1 MKKKEDYIPGQMNL
15 GDFIASGDSQIELNI
30 DNIVEIERFI
40 MSLQEKKR
48 NLEIEKEEHDRKE
61 RERKQKEKE
70 RRRKLAE
77 QKKRDEEAR
86 ARKEHIYNVTCME
99 LPLDWVNVFDNDAST
114 SDITADSVSDGLII
128 CLNKFARVDIEYIS
142 SITGESY
149 KDVICKLK
157 GSIFQNPTLWEE
169 CFYKGWET
177 ADEYLSGNIRK
188 KLEIAKEATKEYD
201 GYFDDNVEA
210 LKTVMPGRIKASD
223 IYVTLGSPWVPV
235 KVIAEFCEA
244 ISDIPVSEWEVKHD
258 DITGTWEVKLSKRGR
273 ERGYTFTTLND
284 KYSVRDELGYGW
296 KRDFIRVLNYTLN
309 MKSVEVYVTRN
320 DGSRELDK
328 SLTLMALEKQ
338 EQLKK
343 DFQEWIWEDEKR
355 KYRLVEL
362 YDSTYSCIKQ
372 RNYDGGFLDIPGI
385 NPDISLYKYQ
395 KDAIARIIFSS
406 NTLLAHE
413 VGAGKT
419 FIMIAAGMEMKRL
432 GMSGC
437 NMYVVP
443 NNILGQWKNTF
454 LQMYPNVNL
463 RVVDSK
469 DFTPNKRQKTLM
481 DICDNDY
488 DAVLI
493 VYSCFTMIPVSED
506 KISEMLNEE
515 YEELQKVV
523 YDKDKNTSRTVKKMN
538 RIIEEIQKTKE
549 DKIEASKKNPNKFIY
564 FEDLGVTRLF
574 VDEAHNFKNVPI
586 DTQITKVMGIS
597 KTGSAKCKDMLM
609 KVRIVQKD
617 NDGKGVIFATG
628 TPITNSITDAFIV
641 QKYLQNG
648 ELKILGLQ
656 SFDGWVA
663 NFAEM
668 ATNFEVD
675 VDTSGYR
682 MATRFSMFHNIPELT
697 TILSSVAD
705 FHEMDKTSGIPSHDG
720 YEDVV
725 VRKTREFSEFLKNI
739 SERADKVRSGKVN
752 RKIDNMLKIT
762 TDGRKAALDLRLID
776 NNSPFT
782 VSSKVF
788 QCADKVAEIY
798 RNTEVKR
805 STQLVF
811 CDTSTPKMDFNM
823 YDELKGLLVKMGVN
837 SEEIVFIHEGTSE
850 ARKEKIFSDMR
861 EGKTRV
867 LIGSTFKLGLGVNV
881 QNKLIAL
888 HHLDVPWRPA
898 DMVQREG
905 RILRQGNE
913 NKSVQIFRYIT
924 EGSFDAYSWQLLETK
939 QRFITDLLSGYK
951 AGRSGQDIDDTVL
964 DYAEV
969 KALAIGNPLV
979 KQRVE
984 AANKL
989 TKYKILQQKLIKHRQ
1004 EIQTELKTL
1013 EPRLAD
1019 TEVRIDYLN
1028 KDSKALDD
1036 SDDKYSVKDKEEYM
1050 KIIFRTLNTSSKE
1063 PEETSNEKELFKYH
1077 GFNVIT
1083 SRHFSSEHPVLFIQ
1097 KSGKY
1102 MVRLGDNP
1110 NGYIQ
1115 RIENKLRW
1123 LKKGLDDAVTERKD
1137 IEKRIRTIEKE
1148 LDSEESYSTEIE
1160 ECTNELNKIDML
1172 LDVNFS

>member
-15 GDFIASGDSQIELNI
+15 GDFISSGDSQIELNI
-30 DNIVEIERFI
+30 DNLVEIERFI
-40 MSLQEKKR
+40 MSLQEKKK
-48 NLEIEKEEHDRKE
+48 NLEIEKEEHDRIE
-61 RERKQKEKE
+61 RERKQKELE
-70 RRRKLAE
+70 RIRKLE
-77 QKKRDEEAR
+77 QQRKREEEAR
-86 ARKEHIYNVTCME
+86 TRKEHIYNVTCME
-99 LPLDWVNVFDNDAST
+99 LPLDWVNEFDSDAST
-114 SDITADSVSDGLII
+114 NDITADSVSDGLII
-128 CLNKFARVDIEYIS
+128 CLNKLGRVDIEYIS

-157 GSIFQNPTLWEE
+157 GSIYQNPILWEE

-188 KLEIAKEATKEYD
+188 KLEIAKEANKEYD
-201 GYFDDNVEA
+201 GYFGDNVEA
-210 LKTVMPGRIKASD
+210 LETVMPGRIKASD
-223 IYVTLGSPWVPV
+223 IYVTLGSPWIPV
-235 KVIAEFCEA
+235 GVIADFCEA

-258 DITGTWEVKLSKRGR
+258 DITGSWEVKLSKRGR
-273 ERGYTFTTLND
+273 ERGYTFKTLND
-284 KYSVRDELGYGW
+284 KYSVKEKHGHIW
-296 KRDFIRVLNYTLN
+296 KRDFVQVINRTLN
-309 MKSVEVYVTRN
+309 MKSVEIYLTRN
-320 DGSRELDK
+320 DGSREIDK
-328 SLTLMALEKQ
+328 SLTLLALEKQ

-343 DFQEWIWEDEKR
+343 DFQEWIWEDENR
-355 KYRLVEL
+355 KERLVEL

-372 RNYDGGFLDIPGI
+372 RNYDGGFLEIPGI
-385 NPDISLYKYQ
+385 NQDISLYKYQ

-419 FIMIAAGMEMKRL
+419 YIMIAAGMEMKRL
-432 GMSGC
+432 GMSRC

-443 NNILGQWKNTF
+443 NNILGQWKKTF

-463 RVVDSK
+463 KVVDSK
-469 DFTPNKRQKTLM
+469 DFTPKKRQKVLM
-481 DICDNDY
+481 DIRDNEY
-488 DAVLI
+488 DAVLM

-506 KISEMLNEE
+506 KISEMLDEE
-515 YEELQKVV
+515 YKELQEIV
-523 YDKDKNTSRTVKKMN
+523 YDEEKNTTRTVKKMAKL
-538 RIIEEIQKTKE
+538 IEEIQKTKE
-549 DKIEASKKNPNKFIY
+549 EKLKEEEEQGDNIC
-564 FEDLGVTRLF
+564 FENLGVTRLF

-609 KVRIVQKD
+609 KVRIVQND

-705 FHEMDKTSGIPSHDG
+705 FHEMDGTSGLPSHDG

-739 SERADKVRSGKVN
+739 SERADKVRSGKVS

-776 NNSPFT
+776 NSHSFT

-811 CDTSTPKMDFNM
+811 CDTSTPKMAFNM

-837 SEEIVFIHEGTSE
+837 SDEIVFIHEGTSE

-861 EGKTRV
+861 GGKLRV

-881 QNKLIAL
+881 QDKLIAL

-913 NKSVQIFRYIT
+913 NNSVQIFRYIT

-984 AANKL
+984 TANKL
-989 TKYKILQQKLIKHRQ
+989 TKYKILQQKLTKHRQ

-1013 EPRLAD
+1013 EPRL
-1019 TEVRIDYLN
+1019 TEIEDRIEYL
-1028 KDSKALDD
+1028 KQDSKIFEE
-1036 SDDKYSVKDKEEYM
+1036 SDIKYSVSDKEEYM
-1050 KIIFRTLNTSSKE
+1050 KLICRTINAASKDSELNKE
-1063 PEETSNEKELFKYH
+1063 EKELFEYH
-1077 GFNVIT
+1077 GFTIIT
-1083 SRHFSSEHPVLFIQ
+1083 SRHFSYEHPVLFIQ

-1102 MVRLGDNP
+1102 IVRLGDNQ

-1123 LKKGLDDAVTERKD
+1123 LKKGLDEALTERKD
-1137 IEKRIRTIEKE
+1137 IEKRIRSIGKE
-1148 LDSEESYSTEIE
+1148 LNSGESYSIEIE

-1172 LDVNFS
+1172 LDVNFN